1 LKVISEKISLYWKLI
16 KSLQTGL
23 LLATGLAGFM
33 SFKCPVLNFPVLTSV
48 AISLFLSISGST
60 VLNMWYDQD
69 IDTKMKRTCFRP
81 LASGRVSS
89 REALLLG
96 LVLSILGV
104 GIGFLMD
111 PLYALVIFLGIFF
124 DVIIYTVWLKRRT
137 CWSIIWGGLAGGMP
151 VLAGRTLAV
160 GSIDWIG
167 ILLAISILFW
177 IPTHIMTFS
186 MRYHDDYQA
195 AGIPTFPSRYSFE
208 FTRWMIA
215 VSSVL
220 AAFVMGFS
228 IISIGISLGYLGVL
242 ISLSLVLVLLA
253 IISLIKPSEKINL
266 GLFKFASLYMMGA
279 MLLIILI

>member
-1 LKVISEKISLYWKLI
+1 MKVISEKISLYWKLI

-33 SFKCPVLNFPVLTSV
+33 SFKCPVLNFPVLTGV

-104 GIGFLMD
+104 GIGLLMD

-266 GLFKFASLYMMGA
+266 GLFKFASLYMIGA

>member
-1 LKVISEKISLYWKLI
+1 
-16 KSLQTGL
+16 
-23 LLATGLAGFM
+23 
-33 SFKCPVLNFPVLTSV
+33 
-48 AISLFLSISGST
+48 
-60 VLNMWYDQD
+60 
-69 IDTKMKRTCFRP
+69 
-81 LASGRVSS
+81 
-89 REALLLG
+89 
-96 LVLSILGV
+96 
-104 GIGFLMD
+104 
-111 PLYALVIFLGIFF
+111 
-124 DVIIYTVWLKRRT
+124 
-137 CWSIIWGGLAGGMP
+137 
-151 VLAGRTLAV
+151 
-160 GSIDWIG
+160 
-167 ILLAISILFW
+167 
-177 IPTHIMTFS
+177 MTFS

-266 GLFKFASLYMMGA
+266 GLFKFASLYMIGA